1 KVEGLVRG
9 NPGGGSSPLGR
20 ICAGNR
26 GGLLKPSRV
35 TVHLPLRQ
43 SPRELRA
50 RLDAELAKHVVKVV
64 LDGAC
69 ADEQPGCDL
78 SVGLPLRR
86 EARDLRLLRGELVER
101 VHGSFAGP
109 LTGRQ
114 QLAFGAAGERLGAHA
129 RELLERSA
137 QLASGVEAAAFA
149 TQPLHVQ
156 KVSPCELEPHTGSG

>member
-1 KVEGLVRG
+1 MWSHCSAVGGRLQGPRSATHPRLYSPSLRLWRNWSTRKDEGLVRG

-50 RLDAELAKHVVKVV
+50 RLDAELAKHLVKVV

-114 QLAFGAAGERLGAHA
+114 
-129 RELLERSA
+129 
-137 QLASGVEAAAFA
+137 
-149 TQPLHVQ
+149 
-156 KVSPCELEPHTGSG
+156 